1 MTKFRNLVALAFAAT
16 MAFTAQA
23 ETGCPGNVASLPF
36 HIVNRYQILVP
47 VSINHEGPYTFL
59 VDTGSQMTMLDSSLA
74 KELHLNMLGT
84 AQVLGTGFVDAAK
97 FAEVER
103 IEAGPSAVA
112 GQRVLVYD
120 LHKFRGVRGVLGVDF
135 LEHFDML
142 IDYAH
147 EVLCLDETGQ
157 MRGSVK
163 GQHVPLVAGGSVADH
178 PGVGHSMIVSVRMK
192 DGMRPVRMKLDS
204 GASGG
209 YLYNPADY
217 MDTGLRHNPPVIGF
231 GVDGKPRYFS
241 SVPAQTVK
249 IGSVELDQVAFISV
263 AGANQGGRTS
273 DFDGLLPTGLFR
285 WVFVSQR
292 EQVAVFGR

>member
-1 MTKFRNLVALAFAAT
+1 
-16 MAFTAQA
+16 
-23 ETGCPGNVASLPF
+23 
-36 HIVNRYQILVP
+36 
-47 VSINHEGPYTFL
+47 
-59 VDTGSQMTMLDSSLA
+59 MTMLDSSLA
-74 KELHLNMLGT
+74 KELHLSTSG
-84 AQVLGTGFVDAAK
+84 AVQVNGTGFVDTAT
-97 FAEVER
+97 FAEAER
-103 IEAGPSAVA
+103 IEAGSSSVTDE
-112 GQRVLVYD
+112 RVLVYD
-120 LHKFRGVRGVLGVDF
+120 LHNIPGVRGVLGVDF

-147 EVLCLDETGQ
+147 KVLCLDETGQ
-157 MRGSVK
+157 MKGAVK
-163 GQHVPLVAGGSVADH
+163 GQQVPLFQGLSGANH
-178 PGVGHSMIVSVRMK
+178 PGVGHSMIVSVRVK
-192 DGMRPVRMKLDS
+192 DAMRPVRMKLDS
-204 GASGG
+204 GASDG

-217 MDTGLRHNPPVIGF
+217 MDTGLRHSPPVSGY
-231 GVDGKPRYFS
+231 GVDGKLRYYS